1 MFQPSDL
8 PSDFVLIP
16 SLPLSYTVY
25 VTDYVTDRDNVD
37 SVPQPLTADTNSLD
51 ISQVLDSCTD
61 REFSVKA
68 LINGQLESPNSS
80 SFNISDFSG
89 KHMTLEYD

>member
-16 SLPLSYTVY
+16 SLPLSYTV
-25 VTDYVTDRDNVD
+25 YVTDRDNVD

>member
-16 SLPLSYTVY
+16 SLDLSYTV
-25 VTDYVTDRDNVD
+25 YVTDRDNVD

-61 REFSVKA
+61 REFSVQA
-68 LINGQLESPNSS
+68 RINGQLESS
-80 SFNISDFSG
+80 SFNISDFNG
-89 KHMTLEYD
+89 KYMTLEYD